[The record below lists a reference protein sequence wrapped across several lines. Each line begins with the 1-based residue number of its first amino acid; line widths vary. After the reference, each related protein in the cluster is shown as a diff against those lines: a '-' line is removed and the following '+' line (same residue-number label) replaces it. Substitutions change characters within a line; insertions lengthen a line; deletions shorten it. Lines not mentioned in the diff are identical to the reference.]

1 MRHFVWID
9 SRDALKYHD
18 LALVQ
23 HGGAKGIRDRS
34 ALEAALARP
43 RNLLAYAGNE
53 PSVFELA
60 AAYAYGIARSHP
72 FVDANKRTALVVAI
86 TFLEA
91 NGFDIVGPREDE
103 YLMFFG
109 LAEGSVTETQLA
121 RWFENNS
128 RKLRP

>member
-1 MRHFVWID
+1 VRNLVWIN

-23 HGGAKGIRDRS
+23 HGGAEGVRDRA

-43 RNLLAYAGNE
+43 RNLLAYAEKE
-53 PSVFELA
+53 PSVFQLA
-60 AAYAYGIARSHP
+60 AAYAFGIARSHP

-91 NGFDIVGPREDE
+91 NGFEVVGPREDE

-109 LAEGSVTETQLA
+109 LAEGTVTEPQLG

-128 RKLRP
+128 RKPRP